1 MPLIVTSPCRENVY
15 GALQTRK
22 KISTDESQSE
32 VEAILNRFYTP
43 VRSNEGV
50 YSSFALLF
58 CCMYPCASPLSMA

>member
-1 MPLIVTSPCRENVY
+1 MCMEHSKRETNNKFS
-15 GALQTRK
+15 A
-22 KISTDESQSE
+22 DDSQSE